1 MKLALKITPGARR
14 NACLGWE
21 KHPQVGTVLKL
32 KIASPPVDGKAN
44 REIIAYLAELLGL
57 GKAEIRLLHGT
68 SGRIKLVEIPDS
80 AGEKLAQLA
89 HNQP

>member
-14 NACLGWE
+14 NECLGWE
-21 KHPQVGTVLKL
+21 QHPQAGAVLKL

-57 GKAEIRLLHGT
+57 AKTEITLLHGT
-68 SGRIKLVEIPDS
+68 SGRIKLVEIPG
-80 AGEKLAQLA
+80 AAQEKLDNLP
-89 HNQP
+89 QPRP